1 MANSLAKSMMVSGA
15 APCMEIGTAHS
26 GDDLVADLCRN
37 RPEIPIRPAR
47 AGSAG
52 RRTPLHNVH
61 TSRGAEVTLRTY
73 LWRRPMNS

>member
-47 AGSAG
+47 AGSAVG
-52 RRTPLHNVH
+52 VRRSTMFIQA
-61 TSRGAEVTLRTY
+61 GA
-73 LWRRPMNS
+73 RRSPSGPTFGGVR